1 VTVVYVGGIAVLCLL
16 TIASLV
22 VCLRTQALTRR
33 TLSRA
38 TADARSS
45 LEETRRVVQDIGR
58 ELSGLHHRADRQDE
72 VSRNMVSQVRKG
84 FEEIHVALDSLRL
97 AALRTAAPTDEPDAL
112 PAELS
117 EPNIMAEVSHVLR
130 TPLNA
135 IKLTVDL
142 IEASVPRS
150 LRDGDVQAR
159 LRDVKDAAETCVTSL
174 AIFHELVGSA
184 RTTGTRGLDLRTG
197 VETLFRTAAL
207 VVDRGTRLEAELPTS
222 VKGFS
227 NAYLLVLL
235 QPLVEN
241 AVEHSETGSTVTVRC
256 DDRDDFLMIFV
267 ENTTVGRVDGV
278 AFESPGATTKVG
290 GGLGTGIARRLARFR
305 RGTITYAVEDL
316 RVRAAVRL
324 PRR

>member
-1 VTVVYVGGIAVLCLL
+1 
-16 TIASLV
+16 
-22 VCLRTQALTRR
+22 
-33 TLSRA
+33 
-38 TADARSS
+38 
-45 LEETRRVVQDIGR
+45 LEETRRVVQDVGR

-72 VSRNMVSQVRKG
+72 VSRNTVSQVRKG

-97 AALRTAAPTDEPDAL
+97 AALSAAASKDDSDAL

-150 LRDGDVQAR
+150 LRDGDVQVR
-159 LRDVKDAAETCVTSL
+159 LRDVKDAVETCVASL

-207 VVDRGTRLEAELPTS
+207 VVDRGITLETELPTF

-227 NAYLLVLL
+227 DAYLLVLL

-241 AVEHSETGSTVTVRC
+241 AVEHSATGGTVTVRC
-256 DDRDDFLMIFV
+256 DDREDSFMIFV
-267 ENTTVGRVDGV
+267 ENTAVDMVDGV
-278 AFESPGATTKVG
+278 VFESPGATTKAG
-290 GGLGTGIARRLARFR
+290 GGLGIGIARRLARFR